1 MFRCVFPDSKVEY
14 DVIFFDTIIEAMDYA
29 DNQLE
34 DCVAIISSNDVITH
48 LMKDFIWIA
57 IH

>member
-34 DCVAIISSNDVITH
+34 DCAAIISSNDVITH
-48 LMKDFIWIA
+48 LMKDFIWIT